1 VILLHG
7 MLLKRWFNKT
17 IVQSS
22 WTVFPLFRTVYPYF
36 GEQIVN
42 AMLTS
47 LGSRHAIS
55 PILSIRGDIRQ
66 YEVVSQAVASEGPS
80 PNTFRHGIVSNH
92 CVQSAIQTPLNENC
106 VYRPLLQYFTLRL
119 CTSGATGS
127 WRKFNLMHS

>member
-1 VILLHG
+1 

-47 LGSRHAIS
+47 FGSRHAIS
-55 PILSIRGDIRQ
+55 PILPIRGAIRRC
-66 YEVVSQAVASEGPS
+66 EVVRYPQARQSQARALP
-80 PNTFRHGIVSNH
+80 PNTFRHGISNH
-92 CVQSAIQTPLNENC
+92 CVQSAIQTPLNEK
-106 VYRPLLQYFTLRL
+106 LRL
-119 CTSGATGS
+119 PASSQFASVPREQRDLGGI
-127 WRKFNLMHS
+127 